1 MDFLRLKYFIPQIG
15 FCQDRKCPKIQLIK
29 HILIE
34 PVSTQVKWTK
44 NKYIPHHH
52 QHKKVQSWAFPFVLF
67 WSYVSLACVITV
79 ICGVLCRIPLT
90 YVLYPTK
97 ILQTAHTVRIQ
108 IQVGLQTYMFRYK
121 EAFLDINQ
129 FIRDLFVI
137 LSSLNASHNNVPRSL
152 NSSRPLP
159 GA

>member
-44 NKYIPHHH
+44 NKYIPPLH
-52 QHKKVQSWAFPFVLF
+52 
-67 WSYVSLACVITV
+67 WSLGQFHLICTFLILCSLSGVITV
-79 ICGVLCRIPLT
+79 TCGVLCRIPLT

-137 LSSLNASHNNVPRSL
+137 LSSLNASHNNVPGSL
-152 NSSRPLP
+152 NSSRPLL

>member
-67 WSYVSLACVITV
+67 LILCKFSLRNYSDLWSIMSDTTHLCSISYQDTPDCPYSEDIDTSRSLDIHV
-79 ICGVLCRIPLT
+79 
-90 YVLYPTK
+90 
-97 ILQTAHTVRIQ
+97 Q
-108 IQVGLQTYMFRYK
+108 IQRGIFRHKSIYQR
-121 EAFLDINQ
+121 LICN
-129 FIRDLFVI
+129 
-137 LSSLNASHNNVPRSL
+137 P
-152 NSSRPLP
+152 
-159 GA
+159 